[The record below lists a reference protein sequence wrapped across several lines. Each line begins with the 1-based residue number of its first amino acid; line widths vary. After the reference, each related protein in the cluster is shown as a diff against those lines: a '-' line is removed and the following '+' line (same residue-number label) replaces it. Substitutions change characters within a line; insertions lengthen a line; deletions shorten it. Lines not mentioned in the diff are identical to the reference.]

1 MDLDKGV
8 YVEMEVRFSSSKD
21 VDYRDMPENFISFQ
35 ATGSGRYQMTSATKT
50 RKQPSRPTSA
60 AWSTTAT

>member
-21 VDYRDMPENFISFQ
+21 VDYKDMSENFL
-35 ATGSGRYQMTSATKT
+35 SGHRVREIPDDFCHKN
-50 RKQPSRPTSA
+50 KE
-60 AWSTTAT
+60 TT